1 MSALPRRTAAPFAA
15 TVGNWTAHRRWE
27 RVHGEPGAVMGLS
40 ERSASS
46 PDTIAGHAEHVCSV
60 ADGATPQL
68 GKEAVSSSWQR
79 SAKKYGLDPLDSKS
93 PRILTPA
100 ELKGFREP
108 LDKLIFS
115 AQEEIDELYKVVR
128 EAGYAVL
135 LCDSSG
141 VAVAHRG
148 EHSWAGQF
156 EYWGTWLGGVWSE
169 EVEGTNG
176 IGTCIIEERPVTV
189 HRSQHF
195 RSRHIN
201 LSCSGAPVFG
211 VDGRLIAVLDVSA
224 IDPELSER
232 AHALTGVLTVRSA
245 RAIEERFFREQFCR
259 EWIVAVAPPEGG
271 ASDML
276 LAVAGNQRI
285 VGANRAARTSLMLDD
300 RGLHAGTSLW
310 SIFERN
316 IDLFRRQDPTD
327 IAARLLIAGSNDSRP
342 ALVTPPGHP
351 MTDANLHTRPRLGSI
366 DISKLPPAPQAQG
379 GLSPGAMRRVREFV
393 EVHLGESIDLSMLA
407 GVAGLS
413 VHHFA
418 RQFKQSAGM
427 PPHAYLTQ
435 KRIERAQEM
444 LVQTDLPLAEIAF
457 AVGFFDQGHLARH
470 FRQRLG
476 TTPREFR
483 WSER

>member
-1 MSALPRRTAAPFAA
+1 
-15 TVGNWTAHRRWE
+15 
-27 RVHGEPGAVMGLS
+27 MGLS

-46 PDTIAGHAEHVCSV
+46 LDTIAGHAERVYSV
-60 ADGATPQL
+60 AEGATPPL
-68 GKEAVSSSWQR
+68 GIQGVSSSWQR
-79 SAKKYGLDPLDSKS
+79 SAKKHGLDPLDSQA
-93 PRILTPA
+93 PRIVTPA
-100 ELKGFREP
+100 ELKHFREP
-108 LDKLIFS
+108 LDKLIFT
-115 AQEEIDELYKVVR
+115 AQQEIDELYEVVR
-128 EAGYAVL
+128 EAGYTVL

-141 VAVAHRG
+141 IAVAHRG
-148 EHSWAGQF
+148 ENALASQF
-156 EYWGTWLGGVWSE
+156 QYWGTWLGGVWSE

-176 IGTCIIEERPVTV
+176 IGTVIAEERPVTV

-232 AHALTGVLTVRSA
+232 AHALTGALTVRSA
-245 RAIEERFFREQFCR
+245 RAIEERFFREQFRR

-271 ASDML
+271 PSGML
-276 LAVAGNQRI
+276 LAIDGNQRI
-285 VGANRAARTSLMLDD
+285 TGANRVARTFLMLDD
-300 RGLHAGTSLW
+300 RGLQAGTSLW

-316 IDLFRRQDPTD
+316 IDLFQRQHRGD
-327 IAARLLIAGSNDSRP
+327 ISARLLIAGSNDSRP
-342 ALVTPPGHP
+342 ALVTPPEP
-351 MTDANLHTRPRLGSI
+351 TSASNNPLHTRPRLGSI
-366 DISKLPPAPQAQG
+366 DISRLPPPPQAQG
-379 GLSPGAMRRVREFV
+379 GLSPGAMRRVREYV

-418 RQFKQSAGM
+418 RQFKQSAGVT
-427 PPHAYLTQ
+427 PHAYLTQ
-435 KRIERAQEM
+435 KRVDRARKM

-457 AVGFFDQGHLARH
+457 TVGFFDQGHLARH
-470 FRQRLG
+470 FRHMFG